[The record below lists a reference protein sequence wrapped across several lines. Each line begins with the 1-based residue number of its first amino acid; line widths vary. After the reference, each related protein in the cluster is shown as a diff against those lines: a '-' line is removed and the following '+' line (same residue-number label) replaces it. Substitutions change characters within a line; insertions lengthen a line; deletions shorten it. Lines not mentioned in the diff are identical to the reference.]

1 MSDKDKLIDE
11 LLERLIK
18 SSARPEEIQVC
29 PICGG
34 KLHVGFGAYK
44 RFGEDLF
51 GANVDCESCDIGM
64 AIDYAGPLPIWLH
77 SK

>member
-1 MSDKDKLIDE
+1 MVDTDHLIHE
-11 LLERLIK
+11 LLNNLIQ
-18 SSARPEEIQVC
+18 APTYPDEIQIC

-51 GANVDCESCDIGM
+51 GATVECETCDISM
-64 AIDYAGPLPIWLH
+64 AIDYGVAPPAWLT
-77 SK
+77 